1 MRMKKLFLLE
11 FLSNPYTLKRHKST
25 VTLDGSDFQV
35 IAIHSSQAPYFVAWC
50 LFDTFSL
57 EFVCEKEPFT
67 INLSKEK
74 ESHHL
79 EYFFKGSEQWPRMW
93 LIQNQGT
100 QGKLVKAKPSPD
112 YLLLFEKD
120 FGMLNVEQWFNK
132 LKSSNKFELVYQ
144 LQDEQTSK
152 WKWVSLLKHLIIVK
166 EQNAQTEI

>member
-1 MRMKKLFLLE
+1 
-11 FLSNPYTLKRHKST
+11 
-25 VTLDGSDFQV
+25 
-35 IAIHSSQAPYFVAWC
+35 
-50 LFDTFSL
+50 
-57 EFVCEKEPFT
+57 
-67 INLSKEK
+67 
-74 ESHHL
+74 
-79 EYFFKGSEQWPRMW
+79 MW

-144 LQDEQTSK
+144 LQDDQTSK